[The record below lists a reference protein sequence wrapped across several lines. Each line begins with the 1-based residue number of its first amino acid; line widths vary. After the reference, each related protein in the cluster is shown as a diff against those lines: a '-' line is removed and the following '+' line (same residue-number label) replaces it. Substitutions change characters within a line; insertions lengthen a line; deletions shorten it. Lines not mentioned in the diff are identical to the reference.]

1 MKRCAWLLLVALS
14 AVPAASDDKK
24 KDEKKGKE
32 AAQAPVVVDPVKDA
46 EAKLAA
52 GDADGAIKVLEG
64 AMATNGA
71 AALKLGV
78 LRESRG
84 ELDVAVDAYKAASAT
99 LTGAAKGE
107 ALGRMSVAQDDRGM
121 SEAGATADAAVAA
134 DPEGV
139 WPTIAMARRRSNEGK
154 PDEAIALAQKA
165 VGAGGGAP
173 ATAALARAQES
184 KGDMA
189 AAEASYKQAI
199 AADAKSISATV
210 GLATVLRKTGR
221 AAEAEPMLAKLIDAQ
236 PGAVAAYKEMARV
249 KIAQGR
255 AQDALADANIAA
267 AMSEGDAD
275 AKELVAEVRVAS
287 AMQSV
292 AAGQVDVAVADLM
305 RLRDENP
312 SSAAVRIGLAKAQ
325 IARRD
330 AASAI
335 TELQKAVE
343 LDPKNAE
350 AHYQLGTVLLRMKGD
365 AASAVTAY
373 QKAVELEPGN
383 AAYATSLGTALV
395 GRAAVGAGDRPA
407 HEAHGAAGLQAARG
421 LRLARA
427 GVRPGQA
434 LQGSGPRARE
444 GDEPRTRERGRL
456 GDARLGVLRH
466 EGRGEVQGDRGQGA
480 HARLQG
486 AEPPRL
492 PEEDRGRHD
501 DQVGGGTHARGG
513 SALQASR
520 GSGARR
526 DAVRLVARPVGRAR
540 LRLDARKRDGRGA
553 DSGVRAARAGRGAS
567 VWAWLSPLAMLLALA
582 AGLGVAVLAVWNRR
596 RSPETDRLTD

>member
-1 MKRCAWLLLVALS
+1 MTISRPKLLSRLGFPNSRRAGRLAPLPNSTVDAPRATGLASGSSHETPETLQSETDRRNRMKRCAWLILVALS

-139 WPTIAMARRRSNEGK
+139 WPTIAMARRRANEGK

-199 AADAKSISATV
+199 AGDAKSISATV

-330 AASAI
+330 PASAI

-365 AASAVTAY
+365 AASAVTSY

-383 AAYATSLGTALV
+383 TAYATALGTSLVAAQQSAPAIDLLTKLTAQPDYKRPEGFVSLG
-395 GRAAVGAGDRPA
+395 
-407 HEAHGAAGLQAARG
+407 QAY
-421 LRLARA
+421 
-427 GVRPGQA
+427 VQA
-434 LQGSGPRARE
+434 KRYK
-444 GDEPRTRERGRL
+444 
-456 GDARLGVLRH
+456 
-466 EGRGEVQGDRGQGA
+466 
-480 HARLQG
+480 
-486 AEPPRL
+486 
-492 PEEDRGRHD
+492 
-501 DQVGGGTHARGG
+501 
-513 SALQASR
+513 
-520 GSGARR
+520 
-526 DAVRLVARPVGRAR
+526 DAVPALEKATSLAPENADAWATLGWAYFGMKDAAKFKETAGKARTLGYKEPN
-540 LRLDARKRDGRGA
+540 LLDYLKKIEGG
-553 DSGVRAARAGRGAS
+553 
-567 VWAWLSPLAMLLALA
+567 M
-582 AGLGVAVLAVWNRR
+582 
-596 RSPETDRLTD
+596 TIK